1 MSVTLEIPDD
11 VWQAMRLPAPEVK
24 ARLQLELAISLY
36 AQQILSLGKAAEVAG
51 LSRWELNDILARR
64 GVPMHYTEVEL
75 SEDLAYARRGE

>member
-1 MSVTLEIPDD
+1 
-11 VWQAMRLPAPEVK
+11 MRLPAPEIK

-51 LSRWELNDILARR
+51 LSRWEFNDILARR

-75 SEDLAYARRGE
+75 SEDLVYARRGE